1 MTWTATLASF
11 ALGAAFAAPIPAAAQ
26 ANRKGPSVAELRQ
39 LVEQRE
45 QEAAAAEVALA
56 LARSRLAH
64 AEGKA
69 ELAATEGRKVVRYY
83 EGKLKVV
90 REFYASGRACVI
102 EPLQEAEGEAAIAR
116 AWLAEVENRRDDL
129 RAELPKVITHCDQ
142 RIRWHQSMLQHSV
155 IDEAEAKAAIKG
167 LAEERGRAR
176 ERLTALGN
184 NAIGPDKPGKGSKP

>member
-1 MTWTATLASF
+1 MTWTATLGSF

-39 LVEQRE
+39 MVEQRE
-45 QEAAAAEVALA
+45 QEAAAAEAALA

-64 AEGKA
+64 AEGKP
-69 ELAATEGRKVVRYY
+69 EQAAAEGRKVVRYY

-90 REFYASGRACVI
+90 REFYASGRACII

-129 RAELPKVITHCDQ
+129 RTELPKVITHCDQ
-142 RIRWHQSMLQHSV
+142 RIRYYQGLLQHKL
-155 IDEAEAKAAIKG
+155 IDEVEAQVATKRFE
-167 LAEERGRAR
+167 EERRSAR
-176 ERLTALGN
+176 ERLTALGKD
-184 NAIGPDKPGKGSKP
+184 AIGADEPGKGGKP